1 MTLAYTRWPSRC
13 KSMETKLQ
21 YFAYFCLSV
30 ISRQIK
36 ITYHGWI
43 HAPEIE
49 LIRPS
54 RSSVSTFFP
63 KPPVILTKIES
74 LMTQCL
80 SFSTKSI
87 SLIENCQGRLA
98 ERCSKFWKTISW
110 SKVQDT
116 NAYKPETPV
125 TKGYHDVN

>member
-1 MTLAYTRWPSRC
+1 
-13 KSMETKLQ
+13 
-21 YFAYFCLSV
+21 
-30 ISRQIK
+30 
-36 ITYHGWI
+36 
-43 HAPEIE
+43 
-49 LIRPS
+49 
-54 RSSVSTFFP
+54 
-63 KPPVILTKIES
+63 
-74 LMTQCL
+74 MTQCL

-125 TKGYHDVN
+125 TKATMMLTKSISRKFTFGYSGNHQSLYNTQLH